1 MFIAERQDCEAT
13 IRSGTQNR
21 CYTISIS
28 QRLVGCG
35 LKTIRFSAEDQTR
48 SVSKGA
54 KPLAYSSGCDLR
66 LVSLASAK
74 LAGIARNQI
83 GSYLRERRRNRLVF
97 EGETVELLATAFE
110 QIETDKVRSLD
121 FLQEC
126 LKRLDGRGR
135 QLCELRYQNDLKP
148 AAIAA
153 IEGARP

>member
-1 MFIAERQDCEAT
+1 
-13 IRSGTQNR
+13 
-21 CYTISIS
+21 
-28 QRLVGCG
+28 
-35 LKTIRFSAEDQTR
+35 
-48 SVSKGA
+48 
-54 KPLAYSSGCDLR
+54 
-66 LVSLASAK
+66 
-74 LAGIARNQI
+74 
-83 GSYLRERRRNRLVF
+83 VF